1 MQILLGIILS
11 LLASGLATALYAWLV
26 WWLDRYE
33 KEPWWLLAT
42 AFMWGA
48 VPAVVL
54 SAVAELILDI
64 PISVLGQ
71 GLAYE
76 VAGSSLIA
84 PVVEECAKGL
94 VVFGILLLTRR
105 EMDSVL
111 DGIVYGAMA
120 GLGFALTENFFYF
133 MGSLQEGGWST
144 WVMVVFIRAVVFGL
158 NHAFFTG
165 ITGAAVG
172 YARLS
177 TNDLGRY
184 VVPLLGLIGAVIFH
198 SVHNFGSTLA
208 SVTCFSLLVSLFS
221 DWGGLVM
228 LALAI
233 GLAWRQEKEWI
244 RTQLASEVGTTL
256 RREIYELAVS
266 YSKRTGVQWGA
277 LLRGDLRAWRL
288 SQRLT
293 QTATELAFKK
303 QQLATLGDEGDS
315 RQVIERL
322 RAQLVALQAQAMPR
336 QSG

>member
-33 KEPWWLLAT
+33 KEPWWLLAI
-42 AFMWGA
+42 AFLWGA
-48 VPAVVL
+48 LPAVVL

-64 PISVLGQ
+64 PISVMGQ

-94 VVFGILLLTRR
+94 IVFGILLVTRR

-133 MGSLQEGGWST
+133 MGSLQEGGWGT

-172 YARLS
+172 FARLS
-177 TNDLGRY
+177 ASYLGRF
-184 VVPLLGLIGAVIFH
+184 VVPLLGLMGAVIFH

-208 SVTCFSLLVSLFS
+208 SVTCLSLLVSLVS
-221 DWGGLVM
+221 DWSGIVM

-233 GLAWRQEKEWI
+233 GLAWRQENGWI
-244 RTQLASEVGTTL
+244 RAQLASEVGTTL
-256 RREIYELAVS
+256 QREAYELTVS
-266 YSKRTGVQWGA
+266 YSKRLGVQWGA
-277 LLRGDLRAWRL
+277 LLRGDLRTWRL

-303 QQLATLGDEGDS
+303 QQLASLGDEGGNL
-315 RQVIERL
+315 QVIERL
-322 RAQLVALQAQAMPR
+322 RAQLAALQAQAMPR
-336 QSG
+336 

>member
-1 MQILLGIILS
+1 MQILLGIVLS
-11 LLASGLATALYAWLV
+11 LLASGLATMLYAWLV

-42 AFMWGA
+42 AFVWGA
-48 VPAVVL
+48 LPAVAL

-64 PISVLGQ
+64 PLSVLGQ

-94 VVFGILLLTRR
+94 IVVGIFFVTRR

-133 MGSLQEGGWST
+133 LGSLQEGGWST

-172 YARLS
+172 FARLS
-177 TNDLGRY
+177 VNALGRY
-184 VVPLLGLIGAVIFH
+184 AVPWLGLMGAVIFH

-208 SVTCFSLLVSLFS
+208 SVTCLSLLVSLVS

-228 LALAI
+228 LAMAI
-233 GLAWRQEKEWI
+233 GLAWRQEKGWI

-256 RREIYELAVS
+256 QREGYELAVS
-266 YSKRTGVQWGA
+266 YSKRLAVQWGA
-277 LLRGDLRAWRL
+277 LLRGDFRTWRL

-303 QQLATLGDEGDS
+303 QQLASLGDEGGS
-315 RQVIERL
+315 QQVIERL
-322 RAQLVALQAQAMPR
+322 RAQLAALQAQAMPR
-336 QSG
+336 

>member
-1 MQILLGIILS
+1 MQILLGVILS
-11 LLASGLATALYAWLV
+11 LLASGLATMLYAWLV

-42 AFMWGA
+42 AFLWGA
-48 VPAVVL
+48 IPAVIL
-54 SAVAELILDI
+54 SAAAELILDI
-64 PISVLGQ
+64 PISVMGHS
-71 GLAYE
+71 LAYE

-84 PVVEECAKGL
+84 PVVEEVSKGL
-94 VVFGILLLTRR
+94 VVFGILVLTRR

-133 MGSLQEGGWST
+133 LSSLQEGGWGT
-144 WVMVVFIRAVVFGL
+144 WMMVVFIRSIIFGL

-177 TNDLGRY
+177 ADAFSRL
-184 VVPLLGLIGAVIFH
+184 VVPLVGLMGAVLFH

-208 SVTCFSLLVSLFS
+208 SVTCLSLLVSLFS
-221 DWGGLVM
+221 DWAGLLM

-233 GLAWRQEKEWI
+233 GLAWRQEKQWI

-256 RREIYELAVS
+256 RREVYELTVS
-266 YSKRTGVQWGA
+266 YRRRLGVQWGA
-277 LLRGDLRAWRL
+277 LFRGDLRTWRL

-303 QQLATLGDEGDS
+303 QQLASLGDEGDS

-322 RAQLVALQAQAMPR
+322 RQQLAALQAQATP
-336 QSG
+336 Q

>member
-1 MQILLGIILS
+1 MQILLGIVLS
-11 LLASGLATALYAWLV
+11 LVASGLATALYAWLV

-42 AFMWGA
+42 AFVWGA
-48 VPAVVL
+48 LPAVAL

-64 PISVLGQ
+64 PLSVLGQ

-94 VVFGILLLTRR
+94 IVLGIFFVTRR

-133 MGSLQEGGWST
+133 LGSLQEGGWST
-144 WVMVVFIRAVVFGL
+144 WAMVVFIRAVVFGL

-172 YARLS
+172 FARLS
-177 TNDLGRY
+177 VNALGRF
-184 VVPLLGLIGAVIFH
+184 VVPWLGLMGAVIFH

-208 SVTCFSLLVSLFS
+208 SVTCLSLLVSLVS

-233 GLAWRQEKEWI
+233 GLAWRQEKGWI

-256 RREIYELAVS
+256 QREGYELAVS
-266 YSKRTGVQWGA
+266 YSK
-277 LLRGDLRAWRL
+277 
-288 SQRLT
+288 RLT

-303 QQLATLGDEGDS
+303 QQLASLGDEGGS
-315 RQVIERL
+315 QQVIERL
-322 RAQLVALQAQAMPR
+322 RAQLAALQAQAMP
-336 QSG
+336 Q

>member
-33 KEPWWLLAT
+33 KEPWWLLAI
-42 AFMWGA
+42 AFLWGA
-48 VPAVVL
+48 LPAVVL

-94 VVFGILLLTRR
+94 IVFGILLVTRR

-133 MGSLQEGGWST
+133 MGSLQEGGWGT

-172 YARLS
+172 FARLS
-177 TNDLGRY
+177 ASYLGRF
-184 VVPLLGLIGAVIFH
+184 VVPLLGLMGAVIFH

-208 SVTCFSLLVSLFS
+208 SVTCLSLLVSLVS
-221 DWGGLVM
+221 DWGGIVM

-233 GLAWRQEKEWI
+233 GLAWRQENGWI
-244 RTQLASEVGTTL
+244 RAQLASEVGTTL
-256 RREIYELAVS
+256 QREAYELTVS
-266 YSKRTGVQWGA
+266 YSKRLGVQWGA
-277 LLRGDLRAWRL
+277 LLRGDLRTWRL

-303 QQLATLGDEGDS
+303 QQLASLGDEGGN

-322 RAQLVALQAQAMPR
+322 RAQLAALQAQVMPR
-336 QSG
+336 

>member
-1 MQILLGIILS
+1 MQILVGIILS

-42 AFMWGA
+42 AFLWGA
-48 VPAVVL
+48 LPAVVL

-64 PISVLGQ
+64 PLSVLGQ

-94 VVFGILLLTRR
+94 IVFGILLVTRR

-133 MGSLQEGGWST
+133 MSSLQEGGWGT
-144 WVMVVFIRAVVFGL
+144 WAMVVFIRAVIFGL

-172 YARLS
+172 FARLS
-177 TNDLGRY
+177 ASALGRF
-184 VVPLLGLIGAVIFH
+184 VVPWLGLMGAVIFH

-208 SVTCFSLLVSLFS
+208 SVTCLSLLVSLFS

-233 GLAWRQEKEWI
+233 GLAWRQEKGWI
-244 RTQLASEVGTTL
+244 QTQLASEVGTTL
-256 RREIYELAVS
+256 QREVYEQAVS
-266 YSKRTGVQWGA
+266 YSKRMGVQWGA
-277 LLRGDLRAWRL
+277 LLRGDFRTWRL

-303 QQLATLGDEGDS
+303 QQLASLGDEGGNL
-315 RQVIERL
+315 QVIEGL
-322 RAQLVALQAQAMPR
+322 RAQLVALQAQATPR
-336 QSG
+336 

>member
-1 MQILLGIILS
+1 M
-11 LLASGLATALYAWLV
+11 
-26 WWLDRYE
+26 
-33 KEPWWLLAT
+33 
-42 AFMWGA
+42 
-48 VPAVVL
+48 
-54 SAVAELILDI
+54 
-64 PISVLGQ
+64 GQ

-94 VVFGILLLTRR
+94 IVFGILLVTRR

-133 MGSLQEGGWST
+133 LSSLQEGGWGT

-172 YARLS
+172 FARLS
-177 TNDLGRY
+177 ANALGRL
-184 VVPLLGLIGAVIFH
+184 VVPLVGLMGAVIFH

-208 SVTCFSLLVSLFS
+208 SVTCLSLLVSLFS
-221 DWGGLVM
+221 DWAGLVM

-256 RREIYELAVS
+256 RREVLRAGRFVR
-266 YSKRTGVQWGA
+266 KRLGVQWGA
-277 LLRGDLRAWRL
+277 LLRGDLRTWRL

-303 QQLATLGDEGDS
+303 QQLGQPGRRGGQPAGHREAARAVGGVAGAGDAAIIWMIFWSVTGKAKS
-315 RQVIERL
+315 ARRSGPTQ
-322 RAQLVALQAQAMPR
+322 R
-336 QSG
+336 QSAQSRACGSPRR

>member
-1 MQILLGIILS
+1 MQILLGVILS
-11 LLASGLATALYAWLV
+11 LLASGLATMLYAWLV

-42 AFMWGA
+42 AFLWGA
-48 VPAVVL
+48 IPAVIL

-64 PISVLGQ
+64 PISVMGHS
-71 GLAYE
+71 LAYE
-76 VAGSSLIA
+76 IAGSSLIA
-84 PVVEECAKGL
+84 PVVEEVSKGL

-133 MGSLQEGGWST
+133 LSSLQEGGWGT
-144 WVMVVFIRAVVFGL
+144 WMMVVFIRAIIFGL

-177 TNDLGRY
+177 ADAFSRL
-184 VVPLLGLIGAVIFH
+184 VVPLVGLMGAVLFH

-208 SVTCFSLLVSLFS
+208 SVTCLSLLVSLFS
-221 DWGGLVM
+221 DWAGLLM

-233 GLAWRQEKEWI
+233 GLAWRQEKQWI

-256 RREIYELAVS
+256 RREVYELTVS
-266 YSKRTGVQWGA
+266 YRRRLGVQWGA
-277 LLRGDLRAWRL
+277 LLRGDLRTWRL

-303 QQLATLGDEGDS
+303 QQLASLGDEGDS

-322 RAQLVALQAQAMPR
+322 RRQLAALQAQATP
-336 QSG
+336 Q

>member
-11 LLASGLATALYAWLV
+11 LLASGMATVLYAWLV

-42 AFMWGA
+42 AFLWGA
-48 VPAVVL
+48 IPAVVL

-64 PISVLGQ
+64 PVSVLGQ
-71 GLAYE
+71 GLAHE

-84 PVVEECAKGL
+84 PVVEEGAKGL
-94 VVFGILLLTRR
+94 AIFGILLLARR
-105 EMDSVL
+105 EIDDVL
-111 DGIVYGAMA
+111 DGIVYGAMI

-133 MGSLQEGGWST
+133 VASLREGGWDT
-144 WVMVVFIRAVVFGL
+144 WVAVVFMRAVVFGL

-177 TNDLGRY
+177 GSAITRSF
-184 VVPLLGLIGAVIFH
+184 VPLLGLMGAVIFH
-198 SVHNFGSTLA
+198 SVHNLGSTLA
-208 SVTCFSLLVSLFS
+208 SVTCLSLLVSLFS
-221 DWGGLVM
+221 DWAGLLM

-233 GLAWRQEKEWI
+233 GLAWRQEKQWI
-244 RTQLASEVGTTL
+244 RAQLASEVGTTL
-256 RREIYELAVS
+256 RREVYELAVS
-266 YSKRTGVQWGA
+266 YRKRLGSQFGA
-277 LLRGDLRAWRL
+277 LFRGDLRTWRL

-293 QTATELAFKK
+293 QAATELAFKK
-303 QQLATLGDEGDS
+303 QQLATLGDEEGN

-322 RAQLVALQAQAMPR
+322 REQLVALQAQAAS
-336 QSG
+336 Q

>member
-33 KEPWWLLAT
+33 KEPWWLLTT
-42 AFMWGA
+42 AFLLGA
-48 VPAVVL
+48 LPAVVL

-64 PISVLGQ
+64 PLSVLGQ

-94 VVFGILLLTRR
+94 IVFGILLVTRR
-105 EMDSVL
+105 EIDSVL

-133 MGSLQEGGWST
+133 LSSLQDGGWST
-144 WVMVVFIRAVVFGL
+144 WVMVVFIRAVIFGL

-165 ITGAAVG
+165 ITGAAIG
-172 YARLS
+172 FARLS
-177 TNDLGRY
+177 VSHFGRF
-184 VVPLLGLIGAVIFH
+184 VVPWLGLMAAVIFH

-208 SVTCFSLLVSLFS
+208 SVTCLSLLVSLIS

-233 GLAWRQEKEWI
+233 GLAWRQEKGWI

-256 RREIYELAVS
+256 QREGYDLAVS
-266 YSKRTGVQWGA
+266 YGKRLNVQWRA
-277 LLRGDLRAWRL
+277 LLRGDFRTWQL
-288 SQRLT
+288 SQRLA

-303 QQLATLGDEGDS
+303 QQLASLGDEGGS
-315 RQVIERL
+315 QQIIERL
-322 RAQLVALQAQAMPR
+322 RAQLADLQIQAMSR
-336 QSG
+336 